1 MAMIYYDSYKLG
13 LLWKANA
20 TAFQAVQL
28 AAHVQAHISGSGVP
42 QGCHLPEDK
51 LGSNTSK

>member
-1 MAMIYYDSYKLG
+1 MIYYDSYKLG